1 MKTGPFHPASCF
13 RWLQKA
19 RNKAFTVLVS
29 GGFRKF
35 GARSTLCLPVRLGG
49 ERGIEI
55 GARVFVGAG
64 CWIESLAEDGAA
76 NPVIVIGDGTSFSGN
91 ATVTA
96 VRKVWIGNHVLIARN
111 VHISDHFHAFTDPL
125 VPVKDQGVDRIADVV
140 IHDGAWIGHGAVI
153 CPGVTIGRNAV
164 VGANSVVREDV
175 PDHCVA
181 AGVPAR
187 IIRRQESQPLQQ
199 A

>member
-1 MKTGPFHPASCF
+1 MKTVPINPASCL
-13 RWLQKA
+13 RWLQRA

-35 GARSTLCLPVRLGG
+35 GSRSTFCLPVRLGG
-49 ERGIEI
+49 ERGVEI
-55 GARVFVGAG
+55 GSKVHVGAG
-64 CWIESLAEDGAA
+64 CWIESLAEGGASDS
-76 NPVIVIGDGTSFSGN
+76 VIRIGDGTSFSGN

-96 VRKVWIGNHVLIARN
+96 VRKVWIGNNVLIARN
-111 VHISDHFHAFTDPL
+111 VHISDHFHAFADPSL
-125 VPVKDQGVDRIADVV
+125 PVKDQGVDRIAGVV
-140 IHDGAWIGHGAVI
+140 ILDGAWIGHGAVI

-187 IIRRQESQPLQQ
+187 IIRRQESQTLDQ